1 MQTADNYIFIE
12 RDVKHARLR
21 VSEDGKVRVIVPFSF
36 TRDDLCAL
44 LNKKE
49 RWIEKNLEFFA
60 KKSKINLQRNQLLLY
75 GNRYSYFYDAA
86 FEQKVIID
94 HEHKTIRAKR
104 NLLHIPTQEKWYKLY
119 AKKHFTDRTS
129 ELAEKLNFKFNKL
142 YVRGQRRKWGN
153 CSKEKNISLNWR
165 LIKAPLSVIDYLIV
179 HELVHTEIM
188 NHTSRFWTLLRS
200 YYPDY
205 KSAVKWLDKYGNSL

>member
-1 MQTADNYIFIE
+1 MQTRENYIFIE

-36 TRDDLCAL
+36 TKEDVSAL
-44 LNKKE
+44 LDKKE
-49 RWIEKNLEFFA
+49 RWIEKNLEFFR
-60 KKSKINLQRNQLLLY
+60 KKEKINLQRNQLLLY
-75 GNRYSYFYDAA
+75 GNRYAYFYDST

-104 NLLHIPTQEKWYKLY
+104 DLLHIQLQENWYKSI
-119 AKKHFTDRTS
+119 AKKHLIARTNK
-129 ELAEKLNFKFNKL
+129 LAEKLNFKFNKI
-142 YVRGQRRKWGN
+142 YIRGQHRKWGN
-153 CSKEKNISLNWR
+153 CSQEKNISLNWR
-165 LIKAPLSVIDYLIV
+165 LIKAPLFVIDYLIV

-188 NHTSRFWTLLRS
+188 NHTGRFWTMLRS

-205 KSAVKWLDKYGNSL
+205 KAAVKWLDRYGNSL